1 MPGLLKK
8 LSNWSP
14 SSDWLKITTIDAHTA
29 GEPLRI
35 VTSGIPELHGDTML
49 AKRRFM
55 SKNYDHLRKH
65 LMWEPRGHADM
76 YGCIITLPVSQEADF
91 GIIFMHNEGYSSM
104 CGHGIIA
111 ITKVVVETGLVEM
124 VKPQTIVKI
133 DSPAGLITARA
144 YIENKRV
151 KEVYFENV
159 PSYIVALDN
168 EIEIPEYGKIKYDL
182 AFGGAYYAYVQSAD
196 VGLTCYS
203 KDIDKLIQTGREIKK
218 AIVNKVNIEH
228 PFNDDLSFL
237 YGTIFIGEP
246 EDSDS
251 HSRNVCVFAD
261 GEVDRS
267 PTGTGVSGRLA
278 IHYTRGEIKINESII
293 VESIIGTK
301 FSGKVLMETKFGQ
314 YNAIIPEITGK
325 AFITGKHEF
334 IIDPDDQIGDVI
346 FIR

>member
-14 SSDWLKITTIDAHTA
+14 SSDWLKITTIDTHTA

-35 VTSGIPELHGDTML
+35 VTNGIPELRGNTML

-55 SKNYDHLRKH
+55 SKNYDHIRKH

-76 YGCIITLPVSQEADF
+76 YGCIITQPVSQGADF
-91 GIIFMHNEGYSSM
+91 GVIFMHNEGYSSM

-111 ITKVVVETGLVEM
+111 ITKVVVETGLVGM

-144 YIENKRV
+144 FIENKKV
-151 KEVYFENV
+151 KEVSFENV
-159 PSYIVALDN
+159 PSYIVALNN
-168 EIEIPEYGKIKYDL
+168 EIEIPEYGTIKYDL
-182 AFGGAYYAYVQSAD
+182 AFGGAFYAYIQSAD

-203 KDIDKLIQTGREIKK
+203 KDIDKLIRTGIEIKK
-218 AIVNKVNIEH
+218 AIVKKVNIEH

-237 YGTIFIGEP
+237 YGTIFMDEP
-246 EDSDS
+246 EDSNS

-278 IHYTRGEIKINESII
+278 IHYARGEIKINEPII
-293 VESIIGTK
+293 IESIIGTK
-301 FSGKVLMETKFGQ
+301 FSGKVLKETKFGQ

-334 IIDPDDQIGDVI
+334 IIDPDDQIGDGI

>member
-1 MPGLLKK
+1 MPGLLNK

-14 SSDWLKITTIDAHTA
+14 SSDWLKITTIDTHTA

-35 VTSGIPELHGDTML
+35 VTNGIPELRGDTML

-76 YGCIITLPVSQEADF
+76 YGCIITQPVSQGADF
-91 GIIFMHNEGYSSM
+91 GVIFMHNEGYSSM

-111 ITKVVVETGLVEM
+111 ITKVVVETGLVGM

-144 YIENKRV
+144 FIENKKV
-151 KEVYFENV
+151 KEVSFENV
-159 PSYIVALDN
+159 PSYIVALNN
-168 EIEIPEYGKIKYDL
+168 EIEIPEYGTIKYDL
-182 AFGGAYYAYVQSAD
+182 AFGGAFYAYIQSAD

-203 KDIDKLIQTGREIKK
+203 KDIDKLIRTGIEIKK
-218 AIVNKVNIEH
+218 AIVKKVNIEH

-237 YGTIFIGEP
+237 YGTIFMDEP
-246 EDSDS
+246 EDSNS

-278 IHYTRGEIKINESII
+278 IHYARGEIKINEPII
-293 VESIIGTK
+293 IESIIGTK
-301 FSGKVLMETKFGQ
+301 FSGKVLKETKFGQ

-334 IIDPDDQIGDVI
+334 IIDPDDQIGDGI

>member
-14 SSDWLKITTIDAHTA
+14 SSDWLKITTIDTHTA

-35 VTSGIPELHGDTML
+35 VTNGIPELRGDTML

-76 YGCIITLPVSQEADF
+76 YGCIITQPVSQGADF
-91 GIIFMHNEGYSSM
+91 GVIFMHNEGYSSM

-111 ITKVVVETGLVEM
+111 ITKVVVETGLVGM

-144 YIENKRV
+144 FIENKKV
-151 KEVYFENV
+151 KEVSFENV
-159 PSYIVALDN
+159 PSYIVALNN
-168 EIEIPEYGKIKYDL
+168 EIEIPEYGTIKYDL
-182 AFGGAYYAYVQSAD
+182 AFGGAFYAYIQSAD

-203 KDIDKLIQTGREIKK
+203 KDIDKLIRTGIEIKK
-218 AIVNKVNIEH
+218 AIVKKVNIEH

-237 YGTIFIGEP
+237 YGTIFMDEP
-246 EDSDS
+246 EDSNS

-278 IHYTRGEIKINESII
+278 IHYARGEIKINEPII
-293 VESIIGTK
+293 IESIIGTK
-301 FSGKVLMETKFGQ
+301 FSGKVLKETKFGQ

-334 IIDPDDQIGDVI
+334 IIDPDDQIGDGI

>member
-14 SSDWLKITTIDAHTA
+14 SSDWLKITTIDTHTA

-35 VTSGIPELHGDTML
+35 VTNGIPELRGDTML

-55 SKNYDHLRKH
+55 SKNYDHIRKH

-76 YGCIITLPVSQEADF
+76 YGCIITQPVSQGADF
-91 GIIFMHNEGYSSM
+91 GVIFMHNEGYSSM

-111 ITKVVVETGLVEM
+111 ITKVVVETGLVGM

-144 YIENKRV
+144 FIENKKV
-151 KEVYFENV
+151 KEVSFENV
-159 PSYIVALDN
+159 PSYIVALNN
-168 EIEIPEYGKIKYDL
+168 EIEIPEYGTIKYDL
-182 AFGGAYYAYVQSAD
+182 AFGGAFYAYIQSAD

-203 KDIDKLIQTGREIKK
+203 KDIDKLIRTGIEIKK
-218 AIVNKVNIEH
+218 AIVKKVNIEH

-237 YGTIFIGEP
+237 YGTIFMDEP
-246 EDSDS
+246 EDSNS

-278 IHYTRGEIKINESII
+278 IHYARGEIKINEPII
-293 VESIIGTK
+293 IESIIGTK
-301 FSGKVLMETKFGQ
+301 FSGKVLKETKFGQ

-334 IIDPDDQIGDVI
+334 IIDPDDQIGDGI